1 MTVSRDDALGLG
13 MMVLAAAYWAAAD
26 QIPVSLLSDNVG
38 ADGAPKML
46 AVALAFCGALLVVA
60 TRVRPVLADGEE
72 EAPPGDRRR
81 AHLRAVGLF
90 AGLGVYA
97 LLLPVL
103 GYPVAL
109 SILIGGAAVYGG
121 AQPTLSLTAISIA
134 GGVGFWLFFSK
145 FLGVLLPLGWW
156 MPGG

>member
-1 MTVSRDDALGLG
+1 MTVGRDDVLGLG
-13 MMVLAAAYWAAAD
+13 VMVLAAAYWAAAD

-46 AVALAFCGALLVVA
+46 AVALAGCGALLVVA
-60 TRVRPVLADGEE
+60 TRLRPGLAAGEE
-72 EAPPGDRRR
+72 EESPADRRR
-81 AHLRAVGLF
+81 AHVRAAGLF
-90 AGLGVYA
+90 AGLGAYA

-103 GYPVAL
+103 GYPLSLAL
-109 SILIGGAAVYGG
+109 LIGGAAVYGG
-121 AQPTLSLTAISIA
+121 ARPTPSLVAIAIA

>member
-1 MTVSRDDALGLG
+1 VRVSRDDVLGLG

-26 QIPVSLLSDNVG
+26 RIPVSLLSDEVG

-46 AVALAFCGALLVVA
+46 AMALALLGALLVVA
-60 TRVRPVLADGEE
+60 TRVRPVLADGED
-72 EAPPGDRRR
+72 EASPADRRR
-81 AHLRAVGLF
+81 AHVRAAGLF
-90 AGLGVYA
+90 AGLGAYA

-103 GYPVAL
+103 GYPLAL
-109 SILIGGAAVYGG
+109 ALLICCAAVYGG
-121 AQPTLSLTAISIA
+121 ARPTPSLVAISIA
-134 GGVGFWLFFSK
+134 GGVGLWLFFSK

>member
-1 MTVSRDDALGLG
+1 MTVSRDDVLGLG

-26 QIPVSLLSDNVG
+26 RIPVSLLSDNVG

-46 AVALAFCGALLVVA
+46 AVALATCSALLVVA
-60 TRVRPVLADGEE
+60 TRLRTAPAAGDEDGS
-72 EAPPGDRRR
+72 PSDRRR
-81 AHLRAVGLF
+81 GHLRAIGLL
-90 AGLGVYA
+90 AGLGAYA

-103 GYPVAL
+103 GYPLAL
-109 SILIGGAAVYGG
+109 ALLIGGTAVYGG
-121 AQPTLSLTAISIA
+121 ARPTLSLVAISIV